1 MAVDFIVFLFFFLLV
16 GASFTTSIYVIN
28 HREGNLGNWFEVL
41 LSVVSF
47 ALSPDLSPELTELSQ
62 DDYEVI
68 QRYDATR
75 AYVVLYTVAGPL
87 MMLNL
92 LIAMFNN
99 SYTQVADNSYT
110 QWRTLRWFYVQDY
123 ERRLRWR
130 HSLNSRI
137 AKCFS
142 DCCKSKAES
151 TAPTGASESQAEDQQ
166 NSPHG
171 ETREVEAEKQQKR
184 RHAERNFERDDML
197 RSVIRELSRRTTR
210 EWRAAPSEREQ
221 VINMSGRLATV
232 QQSLNLLHD
241 QINQERA
248 NAKLRGADEGLPR

>member
-16 GASFTTSIYVIN
+16 GASFTTSIYLIN
-28 HREGNLGNWFEVL
+28 HRDGNLGNWFEVL
-41 LSVVSF
+41 LTVVSF
-47 ALSPDLSPELTELSQ
+47 ALEPDLSPELTDLSR
-62 DDYEVI
+62 DDYEVT

-130 HSLNSRI
+130 RGLNSSVARF
-137 AKCFS
+137 FS
-142 DCCKSKAES
+142 DCCKSKAKS
-151 TAPTGASESQAEDQQ
+151 TATAGSREREAEVQQ
-166 NSPHG
+166 NSRHV
-171 ETREVEAEKQQKR
+171 ETRQSEAEKQQKHQR
-184 RHAERNFERDDML
+184 VESNFERDEML
-197 RSVIRELSRRTTR
+197 RSVIRELSRRNMR
-210 EWRAAPSEREQ
+210 EWMAAPPEREQ
-221 VINMSGRLATV
+221 VINMSGSLGTL

-241 QINQERA
+241 QINQERT
-248 NAKLRGADEGLPR
+248 NAKLRGH